1 MKGAKV
7 LIALGCWWLCS
18 AGLLAQE
25 EVYISLFYPNN
36 TSSGVDANHRVEL
49 FNNSPSN
56 VFDLSG
62 WYLVTRQYAIRF
74 PAGLKIGSRRSVSVA
89 KSGADVLIQAG
100 NQVVFRELGQG
111 EGDFVA
117 LFSPGLELVDGF
129 WFSSQSSVSFL
140 PSRIALPKSVDGP
153 PFREL
158 PPESD
163 PVWQSMAAAPDP
175 ALSFVRISGQWRI
188 QSRRANINPA
198 TEFDQFQGLYQ
209 DGLVNLSWITTFEA
223 DCFVLNVERST
234 DNREFSLLSRIPGQI
249 NQLKPTA
256 YQYADTTPVQ
266 GRVYYYRIRNID
278 KFNNEIVSSSV
289 RVRTQAESGA
299 LSLAIQRS
307 NPSAGR
313 LFDLRFSSQIAQQ
326 VRINLL
332 DEELREIAVL
342 FDGQVEAEKQHLI
355 RLKKSLPVGK
365 YFIVVSTESQKYY
378 EQVVLE

>member
-7 LIALGCWWLCS
+7 LIALGCWWLCT

-36 TSSGVDANHRVEL
+36 TSAGVDANHRVEL
-49 FNNSPSN
+49 FNGSTSN
-56 VFDLSG
+56 AFDLSG
-62 WYLVTRQYAIRF
+62 WYLVTRQYAVRF
-74 PAGLKIGSRRSVSVA
+74 PAGVKIGSLRSVSLA

-100 NQVVFRELGQG
+100 SQVVFRDAGQG

-117 LFSPGLELVDGF
+117 LFSPSLQLVDGF
-129 WFSSQSSVSFL
+129 WFSTQSSVSFL
-140 PSRIALPKSVDGP
+140 PSRVPLPKSVDGP
-153 PFREL
+153 AFREL
-158 PPESD
+158 PPEAD

-198 TEFDQFQGLYQ
+198 TEFDQFQGVYQ
-209 DGLVNLSWITTFEA
+209 NGRVNLGWTTTFEA
-223 DCFVLNVERST
+223 DCYFMNVERST
-234 DNREFSLLSRIPGQI
+234 DNREFSLLSRVAGQV

-256 YQYADTTPVQ
+256 YQYADSTAVQ

-289 RVRTQAESGA
+289 RVRTEAESGA
-299 LSLAIQRS
+299 LNLAIQRS